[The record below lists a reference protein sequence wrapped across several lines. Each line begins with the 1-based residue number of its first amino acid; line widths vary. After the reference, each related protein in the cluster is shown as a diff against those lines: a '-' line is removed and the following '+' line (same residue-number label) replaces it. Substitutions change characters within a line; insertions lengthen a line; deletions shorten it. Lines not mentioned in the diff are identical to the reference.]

1 MATVGKG
8 IEPHDFCWRLNIK
21 TAAEEGVN
29 PHDFCIK
36 KGILGVGW
44 RVETD
49 QKSLDWESYL
59 KLGNEQY
66 YYDDNG
72 WWPAVRALYERMHV
86 DELCWTRNPDGLYY
100 LGRITSD
107 WRYQNTQKNRQADV
121 VNVRKCEWHLVGKVD
136 SVPGKVVNSFIP
148 SRTVQRVNDKSA
160 SVYSHYL
167 FNKLRK
173 KSLYKLDQRHNDFDL
188 FTLISAEDCEDIVG
202 IYLQSQG
209 YRFIP
214 SSCKSHTAGY
224 EFVLKREGSGESAVV
239 QVKQGGNRLDAS
251 EYGKVFKEDKVFLF
265 HTQGNYIGNR
275 KSNVKCLDP
284 EEMKR
289 FALSNRVVLSD
300 RLNNWIDIWQAM
312 TK

>member
-1 MATVGKG
+1 MTTVEKG
-8 IEPHDFCWRLNIK
+8 IEPRNFCWRLHIK
-21 TAAEEGVN
+21 TGAEEGID

-36 KGILGVGW
+36 KGILGMGW
-44 RVETD
+44 SVETD
-49 QKSLDWESYL
+49 EKSLDWESYL
-59 KLGNEQY
+59 KLGKEQY
-66 YYDDNG
+66 HDNNG
-72 WWPAVRALYERMHV
+72 WLPAIRTLYERMCV
-86 DELCWTRNPDGLYY
+86 DELCWTRSDGVYY
-100 LGRITSD
+100 LGRITGVWS
-107 WRYQNTQKNRQADV
+107 YQNTEKNRQADV
-121 VNVRKCEWHLVGKVD
+121 VNIRKCEWYLVGKVD
-136 SVPGKVVNSFIP
+136 SVPGKIVNSFIP
-148 SRTVQRVNDKSA
+148 SANVQRVNDKSA

-173 KSLYKLDQRHNDFDL
+173 ESFYKLDQMCNDFDLDL

-239 QVKQGGNRLDAS
+239 QVKQGGPQLDAS
-251 EYGKVFKEDKVFLF
+251 EYSETFREDKVFLF
-265 HTQGNYIGNR
+265 HTQGNYTGDR
-275 KSNVKCLDP
+275 QSNVKCLDP

-289 FALSNRVVLSD
+289 FALSNRDVLSD
-300 RLNNWIDIWQAM
+300 RLNNWIDIWQEM